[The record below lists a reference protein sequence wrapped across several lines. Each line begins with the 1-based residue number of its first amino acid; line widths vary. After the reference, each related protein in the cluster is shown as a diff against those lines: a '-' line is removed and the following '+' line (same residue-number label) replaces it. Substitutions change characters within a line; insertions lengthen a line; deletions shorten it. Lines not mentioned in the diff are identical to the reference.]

1 MAAGQAAGANNEVV
15 EAIMNHVDANRLGM
29 VGAALMAGWHA
40 VWIGLHATGLGQRV
54 MDFMFRIHGLK
65 SDVVLEPFDVGM
77 AALLLVATT
86 VTGYVVAAAAGLI
99 WNCLGAVRVT
109 SRSGVASRA

>member
-1 MAAGQAAGANNEVV
+1 V

-29 VGAALMAGWHA
+29 VGAALMAAWHA
-40 VWIGLHATGLGQRV
+40 VWIVLRAAGLGQRV
-54 MDFMFRIHGLK
+54 MDFVFRIHGLK

-77 AALLLVATT
+77 AALLLVATA

-109 SRSGVASRA
+109 GRSGEASRA